1 MDRKALLA
9 IVLSTLLIIT
19 YQVLFVKPPED
30 LPPEGGALSEEGRPV
45 TGARSPGGDATLSPT
60 PPPGGEPALGAAPE
74 TTVGDEP
81 SSVERAEVSVETPLY
96 ALTLDTRGATI
107 RNLRLLEFD
116 GEEGGAVV
124 LVPNEGPG
132 GLGAIL
138 ATREGEL
145 DLRGTIFKADRE
157 RVRLRGP
164 EGPDSEAR
172 VTLERTLANGLTV
185 TRIFRFRA
193 DSYRIDVSQVI
204 SRGPGAPEVYAYRV
218 YWEPGIAFTEGDPE
232 NEKRE
237 MGAVTFVGGKA
248 VTDKAGKVKDGV
260 PVERAGVRWAAV
272 KNKYFAIALVPGE
285 ETDAD
290 ATIYRMGEE
299 ERVFLDMKIALPD
312 PVRNVTNFALYA
324 TPLEMD
330 LLKADGGGLE
340 GLIDLG
346 WVWIRPISGLTLT
359 AMNWLYKYVP
369 NYGVVIILISLITK
383 ILFYRLTHK
392 SFKSMKDMQKIQGQV
407 GALKEKYKGDQQRLN
422 KETMALYKREGV
434 NPLGG
439 CLPMLLQMPVFI
451 ALYQV
456 LQRTIGLRKEPFMLW
471 MDDLSRPDV
480 LADLPFALPF
490 MGDHLSLLPLLMGAS
505 MILQQKMTTVD
516 PRQKAMVYMMPV
528 FMTVLFYRL
537 PSGLV
542 LYWFVNNVLSIGQQY
557 LIHRGDGKEDEPA
570 TDAKTTRR
578 NGKSTKGRG
587 RGRSGAS
594 PAKETP

>member
-1 MDRKALLA
+1 MDRKALYA

-19 YQVLFVKPPED
+19 YQIVFVKPPEN
-30 LPPEGGALSEEGRPV
+30 LPLDEGMVQKGASRPEAGVPRPDAGA
-45 TGARSPGGDATLSPT
+45 TISPT
-60 PPPGGEPALGAAPE
+60 PPPGGEPVLGAIPE
-74 TTVGDEP
+74 VGLEEEP
-81 SSVERAEVSVETPLY
+81 VEWATIPVETPLY
-96 ALTLDTRGATI
+96 ALTIDTRGATI
-107 RNLRLLEFD
+107 RDLRLVEFE
-116 GEEGGAVV
+116 GEEDGPVV

-132 GLGAIL
+132 GLGLIL
-138 ATREGEL
+138 KVRDGEI
-145 DLRGTIFKADRE
+145 DLRGTVFRADRD

-164 EGPDSEAR
+164 EGPDAESR

-185 TRIFRFRA
+185 KRIFKFRA
-193 DSYRIDVSQVI
+193 DSYRIDVDQVI
-204 SRGPGAPEVYAYRV
+204 SRGPSAPEVYSYRLL
-218 YWEPGIAFTEGDPE
+218 WEPGIAFTEGDPE

-237 MGAVTFVGGKA
+237 MGAVTFTAGKA
-248 VTDKAGKVKDGV
+248 ITDKAGKVKEGE
-260 PVERAGVRWAAV
+260 PVERTGARWAAV
-272 KNKYFAIALVPGE
+272 KNKYFAIALAPDE
-285 ETDAD
+285 RADAD
-290 ATIYRMGEE
+290 VMIHRMGEE
-299 ERVFLDMKIALPD
+299 ERVFLDMRIAMPD
-312 PVRNVTNFALYA
+312 PVRNETGIGIYA
-324 TPLEMD
+324 VPLEMD
-330 LLKADGGGLE
+330 LLKGEGIGLE

-346 WVWIRPISGLTLT
+346 WVYIRPISGLTLT
-359 AMNWLYKYVP
+359 AINFLYKYVP

-407 GALKEKYKGDQQRLN
+407 SALKEKYKGDAQRLN

-456 LQRTIGLRKEPFMLW
+456 LQRTIGLRRAPFMLW

-480 LADLPFALPF
+480 LTNLPFALPF
-490 MGDHLSLLPLLMGAS
+490 LGTHLSLLPLLMGAS

-516 PRQKAMVYMMPV
+516 PRQKALVYMMPV

-557 LIHRGDGKEDEPA
+557 LIHRGDGKGDEPA
-570 TDAKTTRR
+570 TDAKTTRQS
-578 NGKSTKGRG
+578 GKSTKGRG

-594 PAKETP
+594 PAKETS